1 MRACAY
7 ALTLLCVTGCA
18 ARPAPEAAPVEVS
31 MGRFVMGTVLEMT
44 AYGGDPEASR
54 LALRRAY
61 EEIEQLDAQLSRH
74 REESDVSRLNRAQG
88 TPVAVASSVRE
99 ALMLSLREGQRSGGA
114 FDVTVG
120 PLVALWSR
128 AAAQDQLPAEAAL
141 AAAGEH
147 VGAEHVQLLSDGR
160 VSLDP
165 GSSIDLGGI
174 AKGFALDRVLPGLR
188 ASGLSAALLSFGQS
202 STWALGNP
210 PGAAGWRLLVRS
222 PAGGFAGVVTLRD
235 RALSTSGTLGQW
247 SEIGGQRFGHVLD
260 PRSGRPLT
268 RRRQAL
274 VVAPDA
280 TLAEV
285 LSTALLVLGEREGI
299 ALVEAR
305 QGCEGLL
312 LDAEAGVWQTSGFQ
326 QATAFEPLPGFE
338 GLTAPL
344 SP

>member
-18 ARPAPEAAPVEVS
+18 ARPAPAAAPVEVS
-31 MGRFVMGTVLEMT
+31 MGRFGMGTVLELT

-88 TPVAVASSVRE
+88 TPVAVASAVRE
-99 ALMLSLREGQRSGGA
+99 ALLLSLREGQRSGGA

-312 LDAEAGVWQTSGFQ
+312 LDAEAGAWQTSGFQ